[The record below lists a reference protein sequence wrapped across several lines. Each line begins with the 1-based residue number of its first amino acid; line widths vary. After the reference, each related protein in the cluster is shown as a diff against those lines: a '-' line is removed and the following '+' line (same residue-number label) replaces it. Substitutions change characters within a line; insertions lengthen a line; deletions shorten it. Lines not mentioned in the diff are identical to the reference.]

1 MKYFEVFK
9 AGVYPQGKF
18 TKKDVAEIAKNY
30 DPNFC
35 EAPITIDHI
44 QSGPAYGWVET
55 VKADGD
61 KLKVSFKDIPAEFEK
76 DVKDGKY
83 KKVSVELY
91 RNLEGKG
98 AYLKAVSFLG
108 AAIPQVKGLEPIKF
122 MESESD
128 TYEFES
134 GGDSEQFSEAD
145 IDDLKNQITALE
157 EQVSKFKENN
167 KKMETIKSLKEKIS
181 ALTEEVADFKEK
193 AQGKEEIEKE
203 LHEIKVAIKKRE
215 FAEFIDK
222 QIDKGTLVPANK
234 DVVLS
239 VLQELD
245 NVQKFGE
252 DSTVISDFKS
262 FIESLPP
269 QITFDET
276 ATKDKQAGSKNIEFE
291 KFANA
296 DEGSLEIFKE
306 AKALAEKENI
316 SFRDALLKLN
326 I

>member
-1 MKYFEVFK
+1 M
-9 AGVYPQGKF
+9 
-18 TKKDVAEIAKNY
+18 
-30 DPNFC
+30 
-35 EAPITIDHI
+35 
-44 QSGPAYGWVET
+44 
-55 VKADGD
+55 
-61 KLKVSFKDIPAEFEK
+61 
-76 DVKDGKY
+76 
-83 KKVSVELY
+83 
-91 RNLEGKG
+91 
-98 AYLKAVSFLG
+98 
-108 AAIPQVKGLEPIKF
+108 
-122 MESESD
+122 
-128 TYEFES
+128 
-134 GGDSEQFSEAD
+134 
-145 IDDLKNQITALE
+145 
-157 EQVSKFKENN
+157 
-167 KKMETIKSLKEKIS
+167 
-181 ALTEEVADFKEK
+181 
-193 AQGKEEIEKE
+193 
-203 LHEIKVAIKKRE
+203 
-215 FAEFIDK
+215 
-222 QIDKGTLVPANK
+222 
-234 DVVLS
+234 VLS